1 MHHHVG
7 IVQGEQAIG
16 LVAVREQC
24 ARHGATDDEADDG
37 VAGQACGSVGV
48 RRCSQREVDAVGL
61 LAAAVGLACHI
72 DDGDD
77 GALLFLP
84 CIGTHGI
91 AHGTR
96 KLPAF
101 DEADFT
107 VACAGEAVLGIG
119 HDGDVA
125 SRLTRERG
133 IDDLQ
138 RAAVTRHRCADG
150 ERAHPGRAARGK
162 FVLAHATS
170 FA

>member
-7 IVQGEQAIG
+7 VVQCEQAIG

-24 ARHGATDDEADDG
+24 ARHGAADDEADDG

-48 RRCSQREVDAVGL
+48 RRCSQREVDAVGF
-61 LAAAVGLACHI
+61 LATAVGLACHI

-77 GALLFLP
+77 GALLFLRGI
-84 CIGTHGI
+84 CSHDI
-91 AHGTR
+91 AHGAR
-96 KLPAF
+96 ELPAF

-107 VACAGEAVLGIG
+107 VACAREAVLGIG

-125 SRLTRERG
+125 RG
-133 IDDLQ
+133 LACQHCIDDLQ